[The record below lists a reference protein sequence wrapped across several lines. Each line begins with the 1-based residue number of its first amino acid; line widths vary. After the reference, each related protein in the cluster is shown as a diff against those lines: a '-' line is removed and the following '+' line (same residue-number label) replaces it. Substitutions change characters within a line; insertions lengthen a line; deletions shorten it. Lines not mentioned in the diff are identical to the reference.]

1 MRQFVTTFYV
11 FKARKNLNWSRF
23 FCHFDNILF
32 PTDAL
37 PAKFKSL
44 VETVVKSTP
53 SSSAKELHPIVDEIN
68 KLSEQISG
76 EHSTATY
83 QSLNELVIIVEG
95 KLDISLRNTFS
106 VFNKFHNNF
115 DKFFKSQNL
124 KKKSTKPKD
133 SEFVFI
139 PSKWQFR
146 PDKLTE
152 HQKEKLKEKRVDI
165 PALYND
171 MSQSQDSQ
179 SVSLK
184 PWTPKKQ
191 LQAIPAEPAIQIA
204 SSDAGIDGTN
214 SVDTLK
220 STDCPQI
227 DEPSQSQ
234 TETVASTSPDSE
246 KSTTNNNVSQSTQ
259 GKADD
264 EERKR
269 KRIQHE
275 LNKLQLSIANADQY
289 SNQGRTRRMSVN
301 ITKPEQKLRKRSMTV
316 SAKSVPIKRT
326 RTQVRTSST
335 DNSESDVIEASQT
348 LPTTPTTRR
357 GRPRRSFA
365 SNTPVIQNE
374 KSESEAEKDATN
386 EIDEEKNVLLNVS
399 VDSRSIGEEILNET
413 EEVVSKQTELAIA
426 DTSPEAIEENSCTVQ
441 DDNKDNVNVQ
451 DANATVDETKSNAEI
466 LTEKSDEVAIPED
479 NIDHSPIED
488 AHSEVITLCAEE
500 ILASP
505 VRKHSIEDS
514 LASKM
519 SGIITSPSLN
529 KNCSKTTEL
538 LNSTVDI
545 SPILHARP
553 SNADE
558 TPEAKSHKQEN
569 IKQLECNIDTDQIKR
584 TELDNLIKT
593 PLDSPMLQ
601 IQKSFNVPCS
611 TPQSHKD
618 TKRKFQLQGRGAQLL
633 QLMNIR
639 KVEDGT
645 LLKAKT
651 AVHLSET
658 KPNPAEIIT
667 PNTNANGLLT
677 YEDILVANKE
687 LFRFSKVLPS
697 PLASPSNSIMKR
709 NINEVIDMDDIESPN
724 QKRKRVS
731 FHDPPVS
738 ATKEFIRFDEEVN
751 PNRHRI
757 NRNNTSPLNVRN
769 VLIRKCRADSL
780 NEIKKFELPSDD
792 TNPET
797 SESSMK
803 SLKFCSSDDEDVEV
817 SALPLFTFSN
827 KDEVLKHVFD
837 EYPLEDVLGKYFESG
852 STLNDS
858 SAKVFASQLTNLMKN
873 DETKRKRILEDLSD
887 KFPKEFLDIAFQENL
902 TSTVIERLPPAN
914 MLNYITEKAKTD
926 DILKLQLMDK
936 FSSVIAEGP
945 SSQTEMKDDFYK
957 LLLEIISHKMSDK
970 QLLDVLDIL
979 FEKRRTNSCS

>member
-1 MRQFVTTFYV
+1 M
-11 FKARKNLNWSRF
+11 KK
-23 FCHFDNILF
+23 
-32 PTDAL
+32 P
-37 PAKFKSL
+37 
-44 VETVVKSTP
+44 
-53 SSSAKELHPIVDEIN
+53 
-68 KLSEQISG
+68 
-76 EHSTATY
+76 
-83 QSLNELVIIVEG
+83 
-95 KLDISLRNTFS
+95 
-106 VFNKFHNNF
+106 
-115 DKFFKSQNL
+115 
-124 KKKSTKPKD
+124 KKSKD

-171 MSQSQDSQ
+171 LSQSQDSQ
-179 SVSLK
+179 SISLK

-191 LQAIPAEPAIQIA
+191 LQAIPAEPSIQID
-204 SSDAGIDGTN
+204 SSDVGIVGTK
-214 SVDTLK
+214 STETLK
-220 STDCPQI
+220 STNCPPI

-234 TETVASTSPDSE
+234 TETMASTSPDSE
-246 KSTTNNNVSQSTQ
+246 KNTTNNNVSQSTQ
-259 GKADD
+259 SKVDD

-269 KRIQHE
+269 KRVQYE

-301 ITKPEQKLRKRSMTV
+301 ITLPEQKLRKRSMTV
-316 SAKSVPIKRT
+316 TAKSVPPIKRT
-326 RTQVRTSST
+326 RTRARASST

-357 GRPRRSFA
+357 GRQRKSFA
-365 SNTPVIQNE
+365 SKTPVIQTE
-374 KSESEAEKDATN
+374 KSESEAEKDAKN
-386 EIDEEKNVLLNVS
+386 ETDEEKKVLLNVS
-399 VDSRSIGEEILNET
+399 VDSRSIGEETQNET
-413 EEVVSKQTELAIA
+413 EEVVSKQPEPAIA
-426 DTSPEAIEENSCTVQ
+426 DTPPEANEENSSAEQ

-451 DANATVDETKSNAEI
+451 DANAPVDENKSNAEI
-466 LTEKSDEVAIPED
+466 LTEKSDEVAIPEE

-488 AHSEVITLCAEE
+488 AHSEVITLCPEG

-505 VRKHSIEDS
+505 VRKRSIEDS
-514 LASKM
+514 LAEKM

-545 SPILHARP
+545 SPILHAKP

-558 TPEAKSHKQEN
+558 ISEAKSHKQEN
-569 IKQLECNIDTDQIKR
+569 IKELECNVDIDTDQIKR

-618 TKRKFQLQGRGAQLL
+618 TKRKFQIQGRGAQLL

-639 KVEDGT
+639 KVDDGP
-645 LLKAKT
+645 LHKVKT
-651 AVHLSET
+651 PVPFIET
-658 KPNPAEIIT
+658 KPNPAEAIP

-677 YEDILVANKE
+677 YEDILIANKE

-709 NINEVIDMDDIESPN
+709 NITEVIDMDDTESPN

-757 NRNNTSPLNVRN
+757 NRNNTSPLNARN
-769 VLIRKCRADSL
+769 ILIRKCRADSL
-780 NEIKKFELPSDD
+780 NEIKKFELPFDD
-792 TNPET
+792 TNAGNSET
-797 SESSMK
+797 SMK
-803 SLKFCSSDDEDVEV
+803 SLKFNATDDEDVEI

-858 SAKVFASQLTNLMKN
+858 TAKVFASQLTNLMKN
-873 DETKRKRILEDLSD
+873 DETKKKRVLEDLSE

-914 MLNYITEKAKTD
+914 MLNYITEKAKND
-926 DILKLQLMDK
+926 DSLKLQLMDK
-936 FSSVIAEGP
+936 FSSVIADGP